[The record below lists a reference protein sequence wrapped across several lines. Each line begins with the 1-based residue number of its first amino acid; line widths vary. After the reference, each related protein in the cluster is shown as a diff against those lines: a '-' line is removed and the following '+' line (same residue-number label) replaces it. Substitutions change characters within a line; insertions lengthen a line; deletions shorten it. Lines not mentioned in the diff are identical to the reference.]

1 MARRVKIIPALM
13 GIIPWVRRSLTT
25 QLLVL
30 TVFVVLITEILIMI
44 PSVANQHY
52 VWLNMRGEAANLV
65 GFALKDSADDRI
77 DTMMIN
83 KVFASANILGA
94 TIVSD
99 DVRILKLAPS
109 VEDAA
114 DRIKRTINLDG
125 YGQRARI
132 ADAWSIIVGLNDD
145 LIRVSKQSS
154 VKGGPIDD
162 IIVSE
167 KALRSALRT
176 YAKNI
181 LLLSLL
187 ISAITAIFVYW
198 SLSSLIISPVR
209 AIRSNMALFE
219 VDPENP
225 KNILQASD
233 RLDEIGETE
242 RDLTALEE
250 RLQTLLNERRRLA
263 ALGAGISK
271 ISHDLRNIL
280 ASAQLMSDRLMNSDD
295 PRVRKLSPRLVD
307 ALDRAITLSRETLN
321 YGRISPETLS
331 REPVKLLSL
340 VESVFDDTA
349 SLYVTTSA
357 SIDKHLEVSI
367 DRTQMHRALMNL
379 IRNATEA
386 LCADLP
392 PDTPPQAAHDTGFK
406 IDVTATVVGRA
417 LHLDIA
423 DNGPGLPE
431 GARDHL
437 YEPFKGSFKPGGSG
451 LGLAI
456 AAEIVRA
463 HGGNLTL
470 KKSDEDGATFGIVL
484 PMTQ

>member
-1 MARRVKIIPALM
+1 MARRTKIIPALM
-13 GIIPWVRRSLTT
+13 GMIPWIRRSLKT

-65 GFALKDSADDRI
+65 GFALQDSADDRI

-94 TIVSD
+94 TMVNKER
-99 DVRILKLAPS
+99 RILKLAPS

-114 DRIKRTINLDG
+114 DRINRTIDLDG
-125 YGQRARI
+125 YAQGARI
-132 ADAWSIIVGLNDD
+132 ADAWAIMVGHNDD
-145 LIRVSKQSS
+145 LIRVSKKST

-167 KALRSALRT
+167 KALRSALRN

-225 KNILQASD
+225 KNILQASN

-250 RLQTLLNERRRLA
+250 RLQALLNERRRLA

-280 ASAQLMSDRLMNSDD
+280 ASAQLMSDRLINSDD

-321 YGRISPETLS
+321 YGRISPETLN
-331 REPVKLLSL
+331 REPVRLLAL
-340 VESVFDDTA
+340 VQSVFDDTA
-349 SLYVTTSA
+349 SLYVTMTA
-357 SIDKHLEVSI
+357 SIDKELTATI

-379 IRNATEA
+379 IRNAAEA
-386 LCADLP
+386 LCTDLTAEAP
-392 PDTPPQAAHDTGFK
+392 HDTGYK
-406 IDVTATVVGRA
+406 IDVTGRVEGA
-417 LHLDIA
+417 SLFLDIA

-431 GARDHL
+431 GAQEHL

-463 HGGNLTL
+463 HGGALTL
-470 KKSDEDGATFGIVL
+470 TKSD
-484 PMTQ
+484 